1 MKTHILFLVLLVSSA
16 FAASGDVSTQCQQGC
31 CEQFDGT
38 WSGGY
43 CSGYSSSASYSS
55 CVQTCEQIAGG
66 TLSCCGP
73 SALLLAVLGGAAF
86 VRSRR

>member
-1 MKTHILFLVLLVSSA
+1 MKAHLLFLVLLASSV
-16 FAASGDVSTQCQQGC
+16 FAASGDVSTQCQTGC
-31 CEQFDGT
+31 CEQYGGT

-43 CSGYSSSASYSS
+43 CSGASSSSDYSTCS
-55 CVQTCEQIAGG
+55 QTCEQIAGG

-86 VRSRR
+86 VRRRR